1 MRIEDKF
8 AQNEIIFN
16 NKFKDINSDK
26 SNNESNN
33 SVNFWRCLKKGSR

>member
-16 NKFKDINSDK
+16 NKFKKFMAQNK
-26 SNNESNN
+26 YKN
-33 SVNFWRCLKKGSR
+33 